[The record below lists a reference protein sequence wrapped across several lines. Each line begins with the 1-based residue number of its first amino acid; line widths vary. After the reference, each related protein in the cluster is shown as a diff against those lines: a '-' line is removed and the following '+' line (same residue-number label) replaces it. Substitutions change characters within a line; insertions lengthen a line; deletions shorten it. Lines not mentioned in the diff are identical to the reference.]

1 MGHDELLLK
10 YIKGEASKVEKEQV
24 GEYLREDIDH
34 CIHFLSLMRQVTSE
48 ELKLDETKFNTQ
60 EAVTFSSFFVNRV
73 NQEQFKNK
81 TSMNTLNFSVETINM
96 MAEMAKQFLTDANKG
111 SNVRED
117 IVSRIQL
124 AFVDMNAEEADNIA
138 TAIIKGVDDFND
150 NLNKLSDDSVNT
162 LYSACLGTIDNRTPI
177 EQAQTLVNFIVLLKT
192 LDGTVAA
199 IDSNDASILEKM
211 EQMRKELLQ
220 EVSDNITDDEL
231 SLLKEQ
237 LREAISVSSASVAGD
252 SRIINILKGAA
263 FNDEIITAVADEN
276 SNLDDLKYYTALAAY
291 ILWKKGDVDEIPSD
305 TPIELLA
312 ASVASGVEKMKII
325 GQAKKGLINWETA
338 LRWIKRIGSAL
349 LLTLFAWVAIKLASV
364 IAMLS
369 IVGAAVLLDSV
380 IFGTIAGVILGFVI
394 SCKVLKWMYD
404 EIPAAVIDNFIEGV
418 EEAYTALKPMIKTTI
433 KHLEDFW
440 LFIKEKGELI
450 FKVLIPTNDVV
461 TIKT

>member
-1 MGHDELLLK
+1 MGADELLLK
-10 YIKGEASKVEKEQV
+10 YIKGEASEAEKELID
-24 GEYLREDIDH
+24 EYLREDINH
-34 CIHFLSLMRQVTSE
+34 CIHFLTLMRQNTLE
-48 ELKLDETKFNTQ
+48 ELELDETEFNTQ

-73 NQEQFKNK
+73 NQEQLKNK

-96 MAEMAKQFLTDANKG
+96 MAEMAKQFLTDANNG

-117 IVSRIQL
+117 LVSRIQL

-138 TAIIKGVDDFND
+138 TAIIKGVKDFND

-162 LYSACLGTIDNRTPI
+162 LYSTSLSTIENMTTQ
-177 EQAQTLVNFIVLLKT
+177 EQAQALVNFIVLLKT
-192 LDGTVAA
+192 LDGAIVS

-211 EQMRKELLQ
+211 EQMRKELMQ
-220 EVSDNITDDEL
+220 EVSDSITDEEL

-237 LREAISVSSASVAGD
+237 LREAISTSSVSVAGD

-263 FNDEIITAVADEN
+263 FDDEIITAVAGEN
-276 SNLDDLKYYTALAAY
+276 ANLDDLKYYTALAAY
-291 ILWKKGDVDEIPSD
+291 ISWKNGGISEIPSD
-305 TPIELLA
+305 MPIELLA
-312 ASVASGVEKMKII
+312 ASVASGVERMRIV
-325 GQAKKGLINWETA
+325 GQAKKGLIDWETA

-349 LLTLFAWVAIKLASV
+349 LLTLFVWVAIKLAGV

-380 IFGTIAGVILGFVI
+380 VFGTIAGVIIGFVI
-394 SCKVLKWMYD
+394 SCKILRWMYD
-404 EIPAAVIDNFIEGV
+404 EIPDAIIDNFTEGV

-440 LFIKEKGELI
+440 LFIKEKGKLI
-450 FKVLIPTNDVV
+450 FKVLNPTSDVI
-461 TIKT
+461 TIKA